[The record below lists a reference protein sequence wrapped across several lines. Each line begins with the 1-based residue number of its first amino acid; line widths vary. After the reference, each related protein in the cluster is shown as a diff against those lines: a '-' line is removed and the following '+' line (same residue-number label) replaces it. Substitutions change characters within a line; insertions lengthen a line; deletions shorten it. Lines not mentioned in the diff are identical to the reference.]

1 MNSSSAAVGHMVD
14 EQLLLDIGGQLVW
27 HFASVG
33 LVDDDDWNRD
43 NFSSVPLLNDTYVV
57 LVKDMNVRVSVVH
70 KQLVVAVWADIASV
84 VMM

>member
-1 MNSSSAAVGHMVD
+1 MM
-14 EQLLLDIGGQLVW
+14 
-27 HFASVG
+27 G

-70 KQLVVAVWADIASV
+70 KQLVVVVWADIASV
-84 VMM
+84 AMM